1 MQQKVRELEGKGRLR
16 INRQPDWQDLPPGAA
31 PNKFAAE
38 IAKEAKKQSEKADQN
53 GGPSSKR
60 APREERS
67 KSRNRREDS
76 EGSHSPNP
84 HERGD
89 QKKKTSKDEEK
100 KGGHAGHGHKH
111 LNPVDFAEGFEDT
124 YIDVPF
130 DGFLLKKHFDYI
142 LVDNENVT
150 EYTGKSE
157 TKINHMLRIPY
168 KGSLQLV
175 SHLVA
180 QLYYNSRMDHKSE
193 DERVIIDDSIFIR
206 KDEMN
211 ECLEFRWVANKKN
224 DIAADCLA
232 YMFSQFPD
240 NKEFDLF
247 QSKLCFDAVDM
258 PKTVKEREL
267 ELLKKKVLKRVLG
280 VFDDCTYKE
289 DKTNRHLLHFQ
300 GRNYEFKVN
309 LETGAVREAT
319 EDAIR
324 KRVTSIISNL
334 FEPGNLKYS

>member
-1 MQQKVRELEGKGRLR
+1 MQKKVRELEGKGKLR
-16 INRQPDWQDLPPGAA
+16 INREPDWQDLPAGAA

-38 IAKEAKKQSEKADQN
+38 LANEAKKQAEN
-53 GGPSSKR
+53 GGHLTKR
-60 APREERS
+60 VPREERS
-67 KSRNRREDS
+67 KSRNRRDDS
-76 EGSHSPNP
+76 EEDYSPHP
-84 HERGD
+84 HDKAD
-89 QKKKTSKDEEK
+89 QKKKATKEDDK
-100 KGGHAGHGHKH
+100 KCGHGGHNHKS
-111 LNPVDFAEGFEDT
+111 LNPVDFAEGFEDA

-175 SHLVA
+175 SHLVS
-180 QLYYNSRMDHKSE
+180 QLYYNSRMDYKSE
-193 DERVIIDDSIFIR
+193 DERVIIDDAIFIR
-206 KDEMN
+206 KDEQN

-247 QSKLCFDAVDM
+247 QSRLCFDEVDI
-258 PKTVKEREL
+258 PKTAKEREL

-280 VFDDCTYKE
+280 VFEDCTYKE
-289 DKTNRHLLHFQ
+289 DKLNRHLILFQ
-300 GRNYEFKVN
+300 GRGYEFQVN
-309 LETGAVREAT
+309 LESGAVRIASD
-319 EDAIR
+319 DAIR

-334 FEPGNLKYS
+334 FEPGMLKYA